1 VVPKP
6 QIYVVSPPPIIH
18 DQYKR
23 HSGRFENLL
32 TFIPNEI
39 YPSVMP
45 ELASSMG
52 VHYINLHE
60 AMGGKN
66 QTLSE
71 KYSREVKDIESDGI
85 HYGFP

>member
-1 VVPKP
+1 
-6 QIYVVSPPPIIH
+6 
-18 DQYKR
+18 
-23 HSGRFENLL
+23 
-32 TFIPNEI
+32 
-39 YPSVMP
+39 MP